1 MLKNVSEAGAT
12 AEGSANTLIA
22 TMKAFKLE
30 ASDSEH
36 VVDALNEVSNKYA
49 ISVNDLS
56 TAIRKSSASMAA
68 GNNSLEQTFGLVTA
82 GTEILREPGRVANGL
97 STITARLTKKNDEYI
112 ASITGGMGVIDK
124 NTGELRSTYDIL
136 QDLSKAW
143 GHLTSVEKQEL
154 TETVAGKTQR
164 ALFTALM
171 QNFSS
176 AVGASEAAL
185 KSEGSAVTE
194 NTKRMNSLQGKTQQ
208 LQSAWQ
214 DFARNTI
221 DSGMVKS
228 ILTLGTEILKF
239 ANTDMGRFI
248 LVIGTATTAIG
259 LLKKALTAEHLL
271 KFASGFNVL
280 TQAVAA
286 GTAAFNVQ
294 SAAGGVF
301 SASMY
306 AGAASVEV
314 FTKALLASPLFGAAV
329 GGLAIYGIIKAM
341 NTLVPQMKDLEDAT
355 EKSTQAYEDAQ
366 AKTKQVKSELE
377 GVNSQIDQL
386 QKKGKLNITDEKD
399 LENLKNEKKELQAE
413 LEIYQKLE
421 KAKKD
426 AAAVD
431 IKKELEYISNNPID
445 FFNVNETEKSIED
458 AKKIL
463 KDAGNS
469 IASSL
474 GNDRENIRRET
485 QDMITAY
492 KELAEE
498 ISKQKEKMAKE
509 SVVSEDDQKKLEEME
524 NVYAQIGGHL
534 SENAEKFKD
543 WSDTLEGGGEQA
555 EETKGAVDNLRQS
568 IYDAI
573 GTTDDSTEAIENA
586 TNAQTEYQKQLED
599 AQGTLDT
606 TSESLDNLQNVYKT
620 LTTAVDEYNSNGYL
634 SIDTLQSL
642 LSMSDQYL
650 SALSMENG
658 QLVLNTTALDQMTD
672 SMIAAKVQEMQAA
685 AVADIYALAQGN
697 VNQMSTLAQTA
708 VNNLGNDASAM
719 GKQFA
724 SAVPD
729 INKFTE
735 AILKAKAAAGSDTTV
750 ENFDQKANAIIS
762 SYQNLYKNVTSLGS
776 GTTRSGGLSK
786 SGGHR
791 YTGKS
796 TGGKKSGGSK
806 SGGSKSR
813 GSKST
818 KSTKEEYKATIDTL
832 YKYKNALDNAKESV
846 DKLQDALKNTDN
858 LNEQEKYMRQLIDAL
873 NDEINKTN
881 ELKAAQTRQINDYI
895 NQLRAQGFAID
906 YNSSKN
912 ELYIN
917 NMQHLAD
924 FSGDTAKHLEKLIN
938 KTQDLNSD
946 NRKLDGS
953 VRDLKADIKD
963 YYDQIADIPEKKL
976 KKFNE
981 LMKDFQQNR
990 LDQIQNQ
997 IDDIQ
1002 HEMDN
1007 DPRLKQ
1013 LENQIEAL
1021 ENQNDE
1027 LDKQKELEEKLLAVE
1042 ETKEKLAN
1050 ANRQK
1055 TLQVYREGQGF
1066 VWETDPDTIKDA
1078 ADELKQ
1084 AQDDLN
1090 DKIKQD
1096 QIEQLNAEK
1105 EALEKS
1111 YQDRIDALQNF
1122 LDEQNYQIDK
1132 ANREGIKSFQDL
1144 QKEMAKYGLDSA
1156 EYLGKATDW
1165 LNNYNKSLA
1174 DLNNTVNGILSSSS
1188 QATDGLI
1195 YSSAVQDRINQA
1207 LSSIIPVTTQTGLKL
1222 NQIDYDKIKGNTD
1235 NQSIYINNIELP
1247 NVKDIDDFVKALK
1260 DLPRM
1265 ATSQSTMRT

>member
-1 MLKNVSEAGAT
+1 ME
-12 AEGSANTLIA
+12 
-22 TMKAFKLE
+22 
-30 ASDSEH
+30 
-36 VVDALNEVSNKYA
+36 
-49 ISVNDLS
+49 
-56 TAIRKSSASMAA
+56 
-68 GNNSLEQTFGLVTA
+68 SLE
-82 GTEILREPGRVANGL
+82 
-97 STITARLTKKNDEYI
+97 
-112 ASITGGMGVIDK
+112 
-124 NTGELRSTYDIL
+124 
-136 QDLSKAW
+136 
-143 GHLTSVEKQEL
+143 
-154 TETVAGKTQR
+154 GK
-164 ALFTALM
+164 L
-171 QNFSS
+171 NN
-176 AVGASEAAL
+176 L
-185 KSEGSAVTE
+185 K
-194 NTKRMNSLQGKTQQ
+194 
-208 LQSAWQ
+208 SAWQ

-221 DSGMVKS
+221 NSEVVKS
-228 ILTLGTEILKF
+228 LLSLGAEILKF

-248 LVIGTATTAIG
+248 LVVGTATTAVG
-259 LLKKALTAEHLL
+259 LLKKALTSERLL
-271 KFASGFNVL
+271 KFAGNFNVL
-280 TQAVAA
+280 TQAIAA
-286 GTAAFNVQ
+286 GTTAFNVQ

-314 FTKALLASPLFGAAV
+314 FTKALLASPLFGVAV
-329 GGLAIYGIIKAM
+329 SGLAIYGIIKAM

-386 QKKGKLNITDEKD
+386 QKKGKLSITDEKD

-524 NVYAQIGGHL
+524 SVYAQIGGHL

-573 GTTDDSTEAIENA
+573 GTTDDSTEATENA
-586 TNAQTEYQKQLED
+586 TNAQAEYQKQLED

-719 GKQFA
+719 GKQFV

-796 TGGKKSGGSK
+796 TGGKKSGGKK
-806 SGGSKSR
+806 SG

-832 YKYKNALDNAKESV
+832 YNYKNALDNAKESV

-924 FSGDTAKHLEKLIN
+924 FSGDTAKNLEKLID
-938 KTQDLNSD
+938 KIQDLNSD

-953 VRDLKADIKD
+953 VRDLKADVKD

-1002 HEMDN
+1002 HEMNN

-1042 ETKEKLAN
+1042 QAKEKLAN

-1055 TLQVYREGQGF
+1055 TLQVYRER
-1066 VWETDPDTIKDA
+1066 
-1078 ADELKQ
+1078 
-1084 AQDDLN
+1084 
-1090 DKIKQD
+1090 
-1096 QIEQLNAEK
+1096 
-1105 EALEKS
+1105 S
-1111 YQDRIDALQNF
+1111 R
-1122 LDEQNYQIDK
+1122 
-1132 ANREGIKSFQDL
+1132 
-1144 QKEMAKYGLDSA
+1144 
-1156 EYLGKATDW
+1156 
-1165 LNNYNKSLA
+1165 
-1174 DLNNTVNGILSSSS
+1174 
-1188 QATDGLI
+1188 
-1195 YSSAVQDRINQA
+1195 
-1207 LSSIIPVTTQTGLKL
+1207 
-1222 NQIDYDKIKGNTD
+1222 
-1235 NQSIYINNIELP
+1235 
-1247 NVKDIDDFVKALK
+1247 VKCEPL
-1260 DLPRM
+1260 
-1265 ATSQSTMRT
+1265 

>member
-1 MLKNVSEAGAT
+1 
-12 AEGSANTLIA
+12 
-22 TMKAFKLE
+22 
-30 ASDSEH
+30 
-36 VVDALNEVSNKYA
+36 
-49 ISVNDLS
+49 
-56 TAIRKSSASMAA
+56 
-68 GNNSLEQTFGLVTA
+68 
-82 GTEILREPGRVANGL
+82 
-97 STITARLTKKNDEYI
+97 
-112 ASITGGMGVIDK
+112 MGVIDK

-143 GHLTSVEKQEL
+143 DGLTSVEKQEL
-154 TETVAGKTQR
+154 AETVAGKTQR
-164 ALFTALM
+164 SLFTAIM
-171 QNFSS
+171 TNFDS
-176 AVGASEAAL
+176 AVGATEAAL

-194 NTKRMNSLQGKTQQ
+194 NTKRMDSLQGKTQQ

-221 DSGMVKS
+221 DSEMVKS

-248 LVIGTATTAIG
+248 LVIGTATTAVG

-271 KFASGFNVL
+271 KFASNFNVL

-314 FTKALLASPLFGAAV
+314 LTKALLASPLFGVAV

-366 AKTKQVKSELE
+366 AKTKQVESELE

-386 QKKGKLNITDEKD
+386 QKKGKLSITDEKD

-413 LEIYQKLE
+413 LEIAQKLE
-421 KAKKD
+421 KAKKE

-463 KDAGNS
+463 KDAGRS
-469 IASSL
+469 MADSL
-474 GNDRENIRRET
+474 GNDRENVQRET
-485 QDMITAY
+485 QDMIAAY
-492 KELAEE
+492 KALAEE

-509 SVVSEDDQKKLEEME
+509 SVVSEDEQKKLQEME
-524 NVYAQIGGHL
+524 DVYSELGGHL
-534 SENAEKFKD
+534 SENAEEFKN

-555 EETKGAVDNLRQS
+555 EETKKRVDYLKQS

-573 GTTDDSTEAIENA
+573 GATDDSKTSTENA
-586 TNAQTEYQKQLED
+586 TTAQSEYQVELENSQ
-599 AQGTLDT
+599 AAVESTSSALDEMQKT
-606 TSESLDNLQNVYKT
+606 YKSLS
-620 LTTAVDEYNSNGYL
+620 TAVDEYNSNGYL

-642 LSMSDQYL
+642 LSMSDEYL

-658 QLVLNTTALDQMTD
+658 QLVLNTTALDEQTD
-672 SMIAAKVQEMQAA
+672 ALIAAKVQEMQAA
-685 AVADIYALAQGN
+685 ATADIYALAQGN
-697 VNQMSTLAQTA
+697 VKEMSTLAQTA
-708 VNNLGNDASAM
+708 VKNLGTDASNM
-719 GKQFA
+719 GEDFS

-735 AILKAKAAAGSDTTV
+735 AILKAKAAAGDDTTV
-750 ENFDQKANAIIS
+750 ENFDEKANAIIN

-776 GTTRSGGLSK
+776 GTSGGGGLSK
-786 SGGHR
+786 TGSHK

-796 TGGKKSGGSK
+796 SSKKSSGS
-806 SGGSKSR
+806 SK
-813 GSKST
+813 KST
-818 KSTKEEYKATIDTL
+818 KSTKDEYKATIDTL
-832 YKYKNALDNAKESV
+832 YNYKNALDNAKDSV

-858 LNEQEKYMRQLIDAL
+858 LSEQEKYMRQLIDAL
-873 NDEINKTN
+873 NNQINKTN
-881 ELKAAQTRQINDYI
+881 DLKAAQTRQINDYI

-924 FSGDTAKHLEKLIN
+924 FSGDTAKNLEKLID
-938 KTQDLNSD
+938 KIQDLNSD
-946 NRKLDGS
+946 NRSLDSS
-953 VRDLKADIKD
+953 VRDLTADVKD
-963 YYDQIADIPEKKL
+963 YYDQIADIPEQKL

-981 LMKDFQQNR
+981 LMEEFQQNR

-1007 DPRLKQ
+1007 DERIKAI
-1013 LENQIEAL
+1013 EKQIEAL
-1021 ENQNDE
+1021 ETENDA
-1027 LDKQKELEEKLLAVE
+1027 LDSQKELEEKILAVE
-1042 ETKEKLAN
+1042 QAKEKLAN

-1055 TLQVYREGQGF
+1055 TLQVYTEDAGWQW
-1066 VWETDPDTIKDA
+1066 VADPDEIKDA

-1111 YQDRIDALQNF
+1111 YQDRIDALQDF

-1144 QKEMAKYGLDSA
+1144 QKEMAKYGVDSA

-1174 DLNNTVNGILSSSS
+1174 DLNNTVSGILSGSTK
-1188 QATDGLI
+1188 ATDGLI
-1195 YSSAVQDRINQA
+1195 YSSAVQDKINQA
-1207 LSSIIPVTTQTGLKL
+1207 LSNIIPTISSTGISL

-1247 NVKDIDDFVKALK
+1247 NVRDIDDFVEALK

-1265 ATSQSTMRT
+1265 ATSQSAMRK

>member
-1 MLKNVSEAGAT
+1 
-12 AEGSANTLIA
+12 
-22 TMKAFKLE
+22 
-30 ASDSEH
+30 
-36 VVDALNEVSNKYA
+36 
-49 ISVNDLS
+49 
-56 TAIRKSSASMAA
+56 
-68 GNNSLEQTFGLVTA
+68 
-82 GTEILREPGRVANGL
+82 
-97 STITARLTKKNDEYI
+97 
-112 ASITGGMGVIDK
+112 MGVIDK

-154 TETVAGKTQR
+154 AETVAGKTQR
-164 ALFTALM
+164 SLFTALM
-171 QNFSS
+171 QNFGS
-176 AVGASEAAL
+176 AVGATEAAL
-185 KSEGSAVTE
+185 KSEGSALTE
-194 NTKRMNSLQGKTQQ
+194 NTKRMDSLQGKTQQ

-221 DSGMVKS
+221 DNGMVKS

-271 KFASGFNVL
+271 KFASGFNAL

-286 GTAAFNVQ
+286 GTAAFNIQ
-294 SAAGGVF
+294 SAAGGIF

-306 AGAASVEV
+306 AGATAVEV
-314 FTKALLASPLFGAAV
+314 FTKALLANPLFGAAI

-386 QKKGKLNITDEKD
+386 QKKGKLSITDEKD

-469 IASSL
+469 IASNL

-524 NVYAQIGGHL
+524 SVYAQIGGHL

-573 GTTDDSTEAIENA
+573 GTTDDSTEATENA

-650 SALSMENG
+650 SAFSMENG

-672 SMIAAKVQEMQAA
+672 SMIAAKVEEMQAA

-719 GKQFA
+719 GKQFS

-735 AILKAKAAAGSDTTV
+735 AILKAKSEAGSDTTV

-796 TGGKKSGGSK
+796 TGRKSSGGSK
-806 SGGSKSR
+806 SGSGSKS
-813 GSKST
+813 SS
-818 KSTKEEYKATIDTL
+818 KSTKEEYKAEIDTL
-832 YKYKNALDNAKESV
+832 YAYKNALDNAKDSV
-846 DKLQDALKNTDN
+846 DKLNDALKDTDN
-858 LNEQEKYMRQLIDAL
+858 FNEQEKILRQLIDAT
-873 NDEINKTN
+873 NNQINKTN
-881 ELKAAQTRQINDYI
+881 ELKNAQSAQMNNYI

-906 YNSSKN
+906 YNAFKN

-924 FSGDTAKHLEKLIN
+924 FSGDTAKNLEKLI
-938 KTQDLNSD
+938 KKIQDLNDD
-946 NRKLDGS
+946 NRSLDGS
-953 VRDLKADIKD
+953 VRDLTGNVKD
-963 YYDQIADIPEKKL
+963 YYKQLEDIPEKKL

-997 IDDIQ
+997 IDDIK

-1007 DPRLKQ
+1007 DERIKAIDK
-1013 LENQIEAL
+1013 QIEAL
-1021 ENQNDE
+1021 EAENDT
-1027 LDKQKELEEKLLAVE
+1027 LDSQKELEEKILAVE
-1042 ETKEKLAN
+1042 QAKEKLAN
-1050 ANRQK
+1050 ANKQK
-1055 TLQVYREGQGF
+1055 NLQVYTEDAGWQW
-1066 VWETDPDTIKDA
+1066 VADPDTIKDA

-1096 QIEQLNAEK
+1096 EIDRLNAEK
-1105 EALEKS
+1105 DALEKS

>member
-1 MLKNVSEAGAT
+1 MNSA
-12 AEGSANTLIA
+12 GSAEQENA
-22 TMKAFKLE
+22 VYME
-30 ASDSEH
+30 
-36 VVDALNEVSNKYA
+36 
-49 ISVNDLS
+49 
-56 TAIRKSSASMAA
+56 
-68 GNNSLEQTFGLVTA
+68 SLE
-82 GTEILREPGRVANGL
+82 
-97 STITARLTKKNDEYI
+97 
-112 ASITGGMGVIDK
+112 
-124 NTGELRSTYDIL
+124 
-136 QDLSKAW
+136 
-143 GHLTSVEKQEL
+143 
-154 TETVAGKTQR
+154 GK
-164 ALFTALM
+164 L
-171 QNFSS
+171 NN
-176 AVGASEAAL
+176 L
-185 KSEGSAVTE
+185 K
-194 NTKRMNSLQGKTQQ
+194 
-208 LQSAWQ
+208 SAWQ

-221 DSGMVKS
+221 NSEVIKS
-228 ILTLGTEILKF
+228 LLSLGAEVLKF

-248 LVIGTATTAIG
+248 LVVGTATTAIG
-259 LLKKALTAEHLL
+259 LLKKVLTAERLL
-271 KFASGFNVL
+271 KFAGNFNVL

-286 GTAAFNVQ
+286 GTTAFNVQ
-294 SAAGGVF
+294 SAAGGIF

-306 AGAASVEV
+306 AGAASVEAL
-314 FTKALLASPLFGAAV
+314 TKALLTSPLFGAAV
-329 GGLAIYGIIKAM
+329 SGLAIYGIIKAM

-386 QKKGKLNITDEKD
+386 QKKGKLSITDEKD

-426 AAAVD
+426 AVAVN

-469 IASSL
+469 IANSL

-485 QDMITAY
+485 QDMIAAY

-524 NVYAQIGGHL
+524 SVYAQIGGHL

-555 EETKGAVDNLRQS
+555 EETKEAVDDLRQS
-568 IYDAI
+568 IYDTI
-573 GTTDDSTEAIENA
+573 GTTDDSTNATENA
-586 TNAQTEYQKQLED
+586 KNAQAEYQQQLED

-606 TSESLDNLQNVYKT
+606 TSESLDNLQSVYKT
-620 LTTAVDEYNSNGYL
+620 LTTAVDEYNNNGYL

-650 SALSMENG
+650 SALSLENG
-658 QLVLNTTALDQMTD
+658 QLELNTTALDQMTD

-719 GKQFA
+719 GKQFV

-750 ENFDQKANAIIS
+750 ENFDQKANAIVS

-776 GTTRSGGLSK
+776 STTRSGGLSK
-786 SGGHR
+786 GGGHR

-796 TGGKKSGGSK
+796 TGSKKSGGKKSG
-806 SGGSKSR
+806 

-832 YKYKNALDNAKESV
+832 YNYKNALDNAKESV

-873 NDEINKTN
+873 NNEINKTN

-924 FSGDTAKHLEKLIN
+924 FSGDTAKNLEKLID
-938 KTQDLNSD
+938 KIQDLNSD

-953 VRDLKADIKD
+953 VRDLKADVKD

-1007 DPRLKQ
+1007 DERIKAIDK
-1013 LENQIEAL
+1013 QIEAL
-1021 ENQNDE
+1021 EAENDT
-1027 LDKQKELEEKLLAVE
+1027 LDSQKELEEKILAVE
-1042 ETKEKLAN
+1042 QAKEKLAN
-1050 ANRQK
+1050 ANKQK
-1055 TLQVYREGQGF
+1055 SLQIYRENQ
-1066 VWETDPDTIKDA
+1066 
-1078 ADELKQ
+1078 
-1084 AQDDLN
+1084 
-1090 DKIKQD
+1090 
-1096 QIEQLNAEK
+1096 
-1105 EALEKS
+1105 
-1111 YQDRIDALQNF
+1111 R
-1122 LDEQNYQIDK
+1122 
-1132 ANREGIKSFQDL
+1132 
-1144 QKEMAKYGLDSA
+1144 M
-1156 EYLGKATDW
+1156 GK
-1165 LNNYNKSLA
+1165 LMP
-1174 DLNNTVNGILSSSS
+1174 
-1188 QATDGLI
+1188 
-1195 YSSAVQDRINQA
+1195 
-1207 LSSIIPVTTQTGLKL
+1207 SSIVICCVIS
-1222 NQIDYDKIKGNTD
+1222 N
-1235 NQSIYINNIELP
+1235 YIGQRLE
-1247 NVKDIDDFVKALK
+1247 VAE
-1260 DLPRM
+1260 
-1265 ATSQSTMRT
+1265 T

>member
-30 ASDSEH
+30 AGDSQH

-49 ISVNDLS
+49 VSVNDLS

-136 QDLSKAW
+136 LDLSKQW
-143 GHLTSVEKQEL
+143 EHLTSVEKQEL

-171 QNFSS
+171 QNFST

-185 KSEGSAVTE
+185 KSEGSALTE
-194 NTKRMNSLQGKTQQ
+194 NTKRMDSLQGKTQQ

-228 ILTLGTEILKF
+228 MLTLGTEILKF

-314 FTKALLASPLFGAAV
+314 FTKALLASPLFGVAV

-341 NTLVPQMKDLEDAT
+341 NTLVPQMKDLENAT

-386 QKKGKLNITDEKD
+386 QKKGKLSITDEKD
-399 LENLKNEKKELQAE
+399 LENLKNEKKNLQAE

-469 IASSL
+469 IASNL

-573 GTTDDSTEAIENA
+573 GTTDDSTTATENA

-606 TSESLDNLQNVYKT
+606 TSESLDNLQKTYST

-708 VNNLGNDASAM
+708 VKNLGTDASNM
-719 GKQFA
+719 GKDFS
-724 SAVPD
+724 SAIPN

-762 SYQNLYKNVTSLGS
+762 SYQNLYKNVTSLGA
-776 GTTRSGGLSK
+776 GTTRAGGT
-786 SGGHR
+786 GGSRHR

-796 TGGKKSGGSK
+796 TGSKKSGSGSK
-806 SGGSKSR
+806 
-813 GSKST
+813 KST

-832 YKYKNALDNAKESV
+832 YNYKNALDNAKESV

-873 NDEINKTN
+873 NNQINKTN

-924 FSGDTAKHLEKLIN
+924 FSGDTAKNLEKLID
-938 KTQDLNSD
+938 KIQDLNSD

-953 VRDLKADIKD
+953 VRDLKADVKD
-963 YYDQIADIPEKKL
+963 YYDQIADIPEQKL

-981 LMKDFQQNR
+981 LMEEFQQNR

-1007 DPRLKQ
+1007 DERIKAI
-1013 LENQIEAL
+1013 EKQIEAL
-1021 ENQNDE
+1021 ETENDA
-1027 LDKQKELEEKLLAVE
+1027 LDSQKELEEKILAVE
-1042 ETKEKLAN
+1042 QAKEKLAN
-1050 ANRQK
+1050 ANKQK
-1055 TLQVYREGQGF
+1055 TLQIYRERSGMGRLM
-1066 VWETDPDTIKDA
+1066 P
-1078 ADELKQ
+1078 
-1084 AQDDLN
+1084 
-1090 DKIKQD
+1090 
-1096 QIEQLNAEK
+1096 
-1105 EALEKS
+1105 
-1111 YQDRIDALQNF
+1111 
-1122 LDEQNYQIDK
+1122 
-1132 ANREGIKSFQDL
+1132 
-1144 QKEMAKYGLDSA
+1144 
-1156 EYLGKATDW
+1156 
-1165 LNNYNKSLA
+1165 
-1174 DLNNTVNGILSSSS
+1174 
-1188 QATDGLI
+1188 
-1195 YSSAVQDRINQA
+1195 
-1207 LSSIIPVTTQTGLKL
+1207 SSIVICCVIS
-1222 NQIDYDKIKGNTD
+1222 N
-1235 NQSIYINNIELP
+1235 YIGQRLE
-1247 NVKDIDDFVKALK
+1247 VAE
-1260 DLPRM
+1260 
-1265 ATSQSTMRT
+1265 T

>member
-30 ASDSEH
+30 AGDSQH

-49 ISVNDLS
+49 VSVNDLS

-154 TETVAGKTQR
+154 AETVAGKTQR
-164 ALFTALM
+164 SLFTALM

-176 AVGASEAAL
+176 AVGATEAAL
-185 KSEGSAVTE
+185 KSEGSALTE
-194 NTKRMNSLQGKTQQ
+194 NTKRMDSLQGKTQQ

-386 QKKGKLNITDEKD
+386 QKKGKLSITDEKD

-573 GTTDDSTEAIENA
+573 GTTDDSTEATENA

-606 TSESLDNLQNVYKT
+606 TSKSLDNLQNVYKT

-658 QLVLNTTALDQMTD
+658 QLVLNTTALDKMTD

-719 GKQFA
+719 GQQFA

-806 SGGSKSR
+806 SR

-832 YKYKNALDNAKESV
+832 YNYKNALDNAKESV

-873 NDEINKTN
+873 NNEINKTN

-924 FSGDTAKHLEKLIN
+924 FSGDTAKNLEKLID
-938 KTQDLNSD
+938 KIQDLNSD

-953 VRDLKADIKD
+953 VRDLKADVKD
-963 YYDQIADIPEKKL
+963 YYDQIADIPEQKL

-981 LMKDFQQNR
+981 LMEEFQQNR

-1042 ETKEKLAN
+1042 EAKEKLAN

-1055 TLQVYREGQGF
+1055 TLQVYRERG
-1066 VWETDPDTIKDA
+1066 
-1078 ADELKQ
+1078 
-1084 AQDDLN
+1084 
-1090 DKIKQD
+1090 
-1096 QIEQLNAEK
+1096 
-1105 EALEKS
+1105 
-1111 YQDRIDALQNF
+1111 R
-1122 LDEQNYQIDK
+1122 
-1132 ANREGIKSFQDL
+1132 
-1144 QKEMAKYGLDSA
+1144 
-1156 EYLGKATDW
+1156 
-1165 LNNYNKSLA
+1165 
-1174 DLNNTVNGILSSSS
+1174 
-1188 QATDGLI
+1188 
-1195 YSSAVQDRINQA
+1195 
-1207 LSSIIPVTTQTGLKL
+1207 
-1222 NQIDYDKIKGNTD
+1222 
-1235 NQSIYINNIELP
+1235 
-1247 NVKDIDDFVKALK
+1247 VKCEPL
-1260 DLPRM
+1260 
-1265 ATSQSTMRT
+1265 